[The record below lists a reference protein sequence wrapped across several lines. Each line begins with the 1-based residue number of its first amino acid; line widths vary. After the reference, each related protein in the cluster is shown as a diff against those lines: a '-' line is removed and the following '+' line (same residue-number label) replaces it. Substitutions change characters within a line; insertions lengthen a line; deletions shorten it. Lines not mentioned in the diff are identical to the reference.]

1 MKVDSISEIR
11 IDDDGR
17 LLVVPQTA
25 RFPYIYREAM
35 EVAWDKSHLA
45 LCSPVPRKW
54 DYARWFRQIC
64 DAAEAQG
71 TALEINAS
79 TRWTNV
85 PEAALKEFTNVDG
98 GGAA

>member
-17 LLVVPQTA
+17 LLVVPRSA

-35 EVAWDKSHLA
+35 EVAWDKSLLA
-45 LCSPVPRKW
+45 LYSPAPRKW

-64 DAAEAQG
+64 DAARAQG
-71 TALEINAS
+71 TALEIDAS

-85 PEAALKEFTNVDG
+85 PEATLKEFTNVDG

>member
-11 IDDDGR
+11 IDGDGR
-17 LLVVPQTA
+17 LLVVPRTT

-35 EVAWDKSHLA
+35 EVAWDKSLLA

-54 DYARWFRQIC
+54 GYARWFKQIC
-64 DAAEAQG
+64 DAAQAQG
-71 TALEINAS
+71 TALEIDAS

-85 PEAALKEFTNVDG
+85 PEATLKEFTSVDG